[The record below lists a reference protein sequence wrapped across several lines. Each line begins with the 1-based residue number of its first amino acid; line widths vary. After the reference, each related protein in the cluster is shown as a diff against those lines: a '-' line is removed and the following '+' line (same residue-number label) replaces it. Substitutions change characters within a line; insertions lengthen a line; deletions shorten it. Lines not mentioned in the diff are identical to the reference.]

1 MKKKG
6 KQTVVFSSPP
16 VITGYAAV
24 VGKKEGEGP
33 LKEYFDYI
41 SRDDKFGEKT
51 WEKAESRFVSESS
64 RTAIKK
70 AGLELNDIEYVFCGD
85 LLNQCTGSNY
95 AMREFQIPCFGL
107 YGACSTMAEALSLAA
122 MTVDGDYAENTLAVT
137 SSHFCS
143 SERQFRYPLEYGCTR
158 PATSQWTV
166 TGSGAT
172 IVSKKGK
179 GPIIKSVTTGRIIDL
194 GIKDANNMG
203 AAMAP
208 AALDTIIAHFNDL
221 KRDFSH
227 YDLVITGDLGYL
239 GNEILTDMLK
249 DNGYSP
255 DKKLTD
261 CGMLIFDRQT
271 QDVHSGGSGCGCSAS
286 VLNSFIMNHI
296 INNKLKNILFIATG
310 ALMSTV
316 ASQQGESIPGIAHA
330 VEIGV

>member
-6 KQTVVFSSPP
+6 KQTVVFENPP
-16 VITGYAAV
+16 IITGYASV

-33 LKEYFDYI
+33 LKDFFDYI
-41 SRDDKFGEKT
+41 SEDDKFGEKT
-51 WEKAESRFVSESS
+51 WEKAESRFVLEST

-70 AGLELNDIEYVFCGD
+70 ANLSPEDIEYIFSGD

-95 AMREFQIPCFGL
+95 AMRELSRPFFGL
-107 YGACSTMAEALSLAA
+107 YGACSTMAEGLSLSA
-122 MTVDGDYAENTLAVT
+122 MIIDGGYAKNVVAVT

-143 SERQFRYPLEYGCTR
+143 SERQFRFPLEYGSTR

-172 IVSKKGK
+172 VLSKKGN
-179 GPIIKSVTTGRIIDL
+179 GPKIKSVTTGKIIDL

-208 AALDTIIAHFNDL
+208 AALDTLIAHFNDL
-221 KRDFSH
+221 NKDFND
-227 YDLVITGDLGYL
+227 YDLIITGDLGRL
-239 GNEILTDMLK
+239 GNKLLNDMLTDK
-249 DNGYSP
+249 GYNPNSN
-255 DKKLTD
+255 LSD
-261 CGMLIFDRQT
+261 CGILIFDSNT
-271 QDVHSGGSGCGCSAS
+271 QDVHCGGSGCGCSAS
-286 VLNSFIMNHI
+286 VLNSYLLKSMCDGKF
-296 INNKLKNILFIATG
+296 KNILFMATG

>member
-6 KQTVVFSSPP
+6 NQTIVFSSPP

-51 WEKAESRFVSESS
+51 WEKAESRFVSEST
-64 RTAIKK
+64 RTAVKK
-70 AGLELNDIEYVFCGD
+70 AGLEISDIEYVFCGD

-107 YGACSTMAEALSLAA
+107 YGACSTMAESLSLAA
-122 MTVDGDYAENTLAVT
+122 MTIDGGYAENTLAVT

-143 SERQFRYPLEYGCTR
+143 SERQFRFPLEYGSTR

-172 IVSKKGK
+172 VVSKKGN
-179 GPIIKSVTTGRIIDL
+179 GPEIKSVTTGKIIDL

-221 KRDFSH
+221 NRDFSQ
-227 YDLVITGDLGYL
+227 YDLIVTGDLGYL
-239 GNEILTDMLK
+239 GNEILSDMLT
-249 DNGYSP
+249 DNGYNP
-255 DKKLTD
+255 EKKLTD
-261 CGMLIFDRQT
+261 CGMLIFDRNT
-271 QDVHSGGSGCGCSAS
+271 QDVHSGGSGCGCSAA
-286 VLNSFIMNHI
+286 VLNSLL
-296 INNKLKNILFIATG
+296 INLLTNRKLKNILFVATG